1 MSYPAN
7 NRVARGETLVVAGVL
22 LCAFVVGAFAGR
34 QFAGQPRFYQSE
46 FGPAVMLAAGRG
58 LVSPLQQPG
67 APLAEFLAVRR
78 QTLEPADFADV
89 AVGPLNQFQQA
100 HRYLLLAVGVA
111 WRLSGIAWANV
122 ATVSA
127 VLFALSIAA
136 CYGICRLWLTRTA
149 ALAGAAFLTFSPTH
163 LEHVPLIRDYA
174 KAPFILIAIL
184 LTMVIAVRSLSRRM
198 LWILSAAC
206 GLTVG
211 VGLGFRMDVVVMA
224 PIFLVSLFAFTDRR
238 PWSGLGTKGIGAGV
252 FLIALA
258 AAAAPVVFLVS
269 RGGSNGYHAIL
280 LGYADQFDAFLGIKR
295 SVYSYLPYYS
305 DDYLIAAVNRL
316 ALKNTGQIPPVPS
329 PAYDDASRMYWLQI
343 IRHFPADILTRTLA
357 AANTILNL
365 PFDEG
370 PLNFLKAPGDHGN
383 PLWNLLTNQVPHR
396 ARIGVVFEWMTV
408 LNGLGLVFGIVLV
421 AAAAV
426 RSLRLGLFTAWMI
439 VVLAGYASL
448 QFDRRHFFHLEI
460 LPVLAVLVAIELLAR
475 RSKLDSRAI
484 ARFGGAVAILAAVLV
499 VSSLTL
505 RAYQQRHVG
514 RLLQDY
520 VDAPRQPV
528 QAVFTDTGNGTWRAR
543 WAAAPAANTVAAD
556 YYVVEFDGA
565 PKPEM
570 SPLGV
575 RYSSTT
581 PDHDFSRV
589 IWISEGDGVNRV
601 FIPTYGEPP
610 AWGFD
615 GVELSAGI
623 KARLRGIYRVTNPER
638 LPLLLDLRLPGA
650 WQQDHLTQTFRLRD
664 AGLPDDVQM
673 LGAAG
678 GTAESRIALLGRVD
692 SADAKPRAADVGKTY
707 TNAVR
712 LTEQGIEVDGLAEM
726 QSSYLLEL
734 KPVSVTAPATLLVRG
749 HLYQGG
755 IVFGLLKGDS
765 WYRSFGTGT
774 PGDFVS
780 VVDITE
786 PGVYTPIVTNATA
799 RDHDRNRFLLSRF
812 AVVPTILPR

>member
-1 MSYPAN
+1 ARVRLGELDPESRVRQPGAQLPERAREPCEPVLERPDEPAPAPGPRQRSLRSAVDVQRLGRPARRRARGRGRRVQREAGSVCGMDDAGAGRQCVAAVCGPPCVPSAGHSASRAAGSGRRRPRAAMAGQASGPARRDHARGIRGGARAAARSAARIPGASPPPAVSGLRRRAANLDSCGDGRHQQRHGRRPLARDGGTPADAGSAPLGRLLRRRVRRASGVASRDAAALQKRVARHRLLAYHGHRGGCRREPAAVPRVRPGAGMAVRRPRDASSARQRRARRVPRGPAGTPAHAARSASRRGVAERRVVSAPGQRGQRRSRSDHRRRQLRAGLGDTPGGAGGKSSRRGRGDDVLAGGDGDSRRHRNEWPGGEPVVLSARIHARRDDQAERARGAGTVDVGRARGRSARARSVERPADYHGAGRIHRRRTGRGARYVCADHQQRNATRSRSQPLYAVALRRGGRKLTAVSYPAN

-34 QFAGQPRFYQSE
+34 QFAGQPRFYQNE

-58 LVSPLQQPG
+58 LVSPLPQPG

-280 LGYADQFDAFLGIKR
+280 LGYADQFDAFLGINR

-329 PAYDDASRMYWLQI
+329 PAYDDASRMY
-343 IRHFPADILTRTLA
+343 
-357 AANTILNL
+357 
-365 PFDEG
+365 
-370 PLNFLKAPGDHGN
+370 
-383 PLWNLLTNQVPHR
+383 
-396 ARIGVVFEWMTV
+396 
-408 LNGLGLVFGIVLV
+408 
-421 AAAAV
+421 
-426 RSLRLGLFTAWMI
+426 
-439 VVLAGYASL
+439 
-448 QFDRRHFFHLEI
+448 
-460 LPVLAVLVAIELLAR
+460 
-475 RSKLDSRAI
+475 
-484 ARFGGAVAILAAVLV
+484 
-499 VSSLTL
+499 
-505 RAYQQRHVG
+505 
-514 RLLQDY
+514 
-520 VDAPRQPV
+520 
-528 QAVFTDTGNGTWRAR
+528 
-543 WAAAPAANTVAAD
+543 
-556 YYVVEFDGA
+556 
-565 PKPEM
+565 
-570 SPLGV
+570 
-575 RYSSTT
+575 
-581 PDHDFSRV
+581 
-589 IWISEGDGVNRV
+589 
-601 FIPTYGEPP
+601 
-610 AWGFD
+610 
-615 GVELSAGI
+615 
-623 KARLRGIYRVTNPER
+623 
-638 LPLLLDLRLPGA
+638 
-650 WQQDHLTQTFRLRD
+650 
-664 AGLPDDVQM
+664 
-673 LGAAG
+673 
-678 GTAESRIALLGRVD
+678 
-692 SADAKPRAADVGKTY
+692 
-707 TNAVR
+707 
-712 LTEQGIEVDGLAEM
+712 
-726 QSSYLLEL
+726 
-734 KPVSVTAPATLLVRG
+734 
-749 HLYQGG
+749 
-755 IVFGLLKGDS
+755 
-765 WYRSFGTGT
+765 
-774 PGDFVS
+774 
-780 VVDITE
+780 
-786 PGVYTPIVTNATA
+786 
-799 RDHDRNRFLLSRF
+799 
-812 AVVPTILPR
+812 